1 MYIRKASRVYK
12 GKTYFNYLL
21 VESILTPNG
30 PRQKVVC
37 SLGDLSP
44 RPKHEWLALAHR
56 LQSAL
61 GGQEDLFPS
70 PTAAPVLDPL
80 LAKVKSPAAAGL
92 PEATGKDKELLP
104 VRIDGVRCEQSREAG
119 PAHVGYQFWQRLG
132 WRRFSRARA

>member
-21 VESILTPNG
+21 VESVVTPDG

-44 RPKHEWLALAHR
+44 RPRHEWLALAHR

-61 GGQEDLFPS
+61 SGQEELFPS
-70 PTAAPVLDPL
+70 LTAASTLLPL
-80 LAKVKSPAAAGL
+80 LAKVGSPTAPGL
-92 PEATGKDKELLP
+92 SQTAGKDKELLP
-104 VRIDGVRCEQSREAG
+104 VRLDDVRCEPPREAG
-119 PAHVGYQFWQRLG
+119 PVHVGYQFLHR
-132 WRRFSRARA
+132 

>member
-21 VESILTPNG
+21 VESVVTPDG

-61 GGQEDLFPS
+61 SGQEELFPS
-70 PTAAPVLDPL
+70 PTAASALVPL
-80 LAKVKSPAAAGL
+80 LAKVKSPAAPSL
-92 PEATGKDKELLP
+92 SETPCKDKELLP

-119 PAHVGYQFWQRLG
+119 PVHVGYQFWQRLE
-132 WRRFSRARA
+132 